1 MSVSPFPTVVTRAWR
16 CLLLL
21 FCLLAAAGCAARG
34 RSAAVPTAT
43 FTAPPAPV
51 RFLAVPTFTP
61 TPTLTPTLTATL
73 AATALLTPPLATP
86 VAGVYANPDEHHA
99 GNYRLQRQ
107 GDRVEAT
114 FMTTRSPVQAGTQL
128 PPPVLKDDPAALSR
142 ASRDASAIV
151 QYLRPPVAGL
161 PTYGITQPRSRG
173 SADGNENEN
182 LLIPA
187 PSSRGLLILPG
198 QCVM

>member
-1 MSVSPFPTVVTRAWR
+1 MGAYAPAADKITILPRELCESDAKWYRTVCHELAHGTSHQDRLSRQLKGRWGDKEAYAREERRAQMSAWML
-16 CLLLL
+16 CP
-21 FCLLAAAGCAARG
+21 ACATG
-34 RSAAVPTAT
+34 
-43 FTAPPAPV
+43 FAPGDHASY
-51 RFLAVPTFTP
+51 
-61 TPTLTPTLTATL
+61 
-73 AATALLTPPLATP
+73 
-86 VAGVYANPDEHHA
+86 VASWV
-99 GNYRLQRQ
+99 
-107 GDRVEAT
+107 
-114 FMTTRSPVQAGTQL
+114 
-128 PPPVLKDDPAALSR
+128 PVLKDDPAEIYR

-161 PTYGITQPRSRG
+161 PTYGITQPRALE